1 MSRTDVLEAPEAG
14 MVMLAVAEAPDRL
27 GAVTAADIGAAI
39 ADEIGR
45 LDEEGHRL
53 QILASRMARDAR
65 PEFEAWFEAGL
76 LLRRASERLAE
87 IAQKLA

>member
-1 MSRTDVLEAPEAG
+1 MARVEILELPKTGTVTAPLDVSRNA
-14 MVMLAVAEAPDRL
+14 
-27 GAVTAADIGAAI
+27 GAVSAADLAGAL

-45 LDEEGHRL
+45 LDEEGRRL
-53 QILASRMARDAR
+53 QVVASHMARDTR

-87 IAQKLA
+87 IAQRLA